1 MSVVCNCVVSSGS
14 ASAGAAPGRAA
25 GFTMSP
31 PLLTELPDTRPDE
44 RSRRETPSAGS
55 GQKSTS
61 TTVRTKPP
69 SQRDTRS
76 SQQDSLDKGQRSQTS
91 HTRLPSSIAPQTH
104 VDFVSLCVRGNG
116 LEWNLQG
123 GNSSKANTRLESGR
137 QKPPLLQETPV
148 REGKQT
154 DWSTTSCDS
163 DTAPR
168 LSYLGRKVEPVRPFS
183 VSAGSADKTGE
194 FVGLTP
200 DVSDLTVYNH
210 VPEKTSENSHHMRK
224 SSDREP
230 IPGSECERERG
241 LCSRPQFSELRQRQQ
256 DSGFDSP
263 FYQQK

>member
-1 MSVVCNCVVSSGS
+1 MMSVVCVAVSSGS

-31 PLLTELPDTRPDE
+31 PLLAEHPDARPDE
-44 RSRRETPSAGS
+44 RSRRGTPSAGS
-55 GQKSTS
+55 GQRSSS
-61 TTVRTKPP
+61 TTVRTKAR

-91 HTRLPSSIAPQTH
+91 HTHLPSSIAPHTH

-123 GNSSKANTRLESGR
+123 RNSSKADTRLESGR

-154 DWSTTSCDS
+154 DWSCDS

-168 LSYLGRKVEPVRPFS
+168 LSYPGRKVEPVRPFS
-183 VSAGSADKTGE
+183 VSAGSADRT
-194 FVGLTP
+194 GLTP
-200 DVSDLTVYNH
+200 DVSDLPAYNH
-210 VPEKTSENSHHMRK
+210 VPEKTSENSHHVRK
-224 SSDREP
+224 SWDREP
-230 IPGSECERERG
+230 IPGSECERQPG
-241 LCSRPQFSELRQRQQ
+241 LGSRPQFSELRQQ
-256 DSGFDSP
+256 DSP
-263 FYQQK
+263 FHQHT